1 MLLSSNER
9 ASPTVSSALLPS
21 LLLLLLS
28 IVITSPS
35 VGALL
40 SPSTKRLPPSRPI
53 SLAMDMA
60 RRADDRIIAATTTTT
75 TAIDRREALEGI
87 FVRDILVGV
96 VGGGAVVASPRPADA
111 LVEGSKPPTAAVPR
125 KALGE
130 EYRQGTAA
138 LGDSMEMESLP
149 REAYKKLPS
158 GVIYADIS
166 VGGGGVVTEGSR
178 VNVQWVLRRSN
189 GYFVDS
195 SAVSDS
201 VPFIFE
207 VGDPG
212 GAIRGL
218 DEGIR
223 GMRAGGSR
231 RILVPPSLAYVDGV
245 DDGKPGPIPAGF
257 GPRQQMR
264 RVMKVRRD
272 VPGEY
277 IFLEV
282 KVTKVR

>member
-1 MLLSSNER
+1 M
-9 ASPTVSSALLPS
+9 
-21 LLLLLLS
+21 
-28 IVITSPS
+28 
-35 VGALL
+35 
-40 SPSTKRLPPSRPI
+40 
-53 SLAMDMA
+53 MA
-60 RRADDRIIAATTTTT
+60 RRTDEC
-75 TAIDRREALEGI
+75 DRRAMLGDM
-87 FVRDILVGV
+87 FVR
-96 VGGGAVVASPRPADA
+96 GGLAGYAAAAIIVNSYPRPALA
-111 LVEGSKPPTAAVPR
+111 LVEGSKPQR

-138 LGDSMEMESLP
+138 LGDSLEAESLP

-166 VGGGGVVTEGSR
+166 VGGGGGGGNGNDDGLVKEGSR

-201 VPFIFE
+201 VPFIFQ
-207 VGDPG
+207 VGDPR
-212 GAIRGL
+212 GAIKGL

-231 RILVPPSLAYVDGV
+231 RILVPPSLAYVDGI
-245 DDGKPGPIPAGF
+245 DDGRPGPIPAGF

-264 RVMKVRRD
+264 RVMEVRRD

>member
-1 MLLSSNER
+1 M
-9 ASPTVSSALLPS
+9 
-21 LLLLLLS
+21 
-28 IVITSPS
+28 
-35 VGALL
+35 
-40 SPSTKRLPPSRPI
+40 K
-53 SLAMDMA
+53 
-60 RRADDRIIAATTTTT
+60 
-75 TAIDRREALEGI
+75 
-87 FVRDILVGV
+87 
-96 VGGGAVVASPRPADA
+96 
-111 LVEGSKPPTAAVPR
+111 
-125 KALGE
+125 
-130 EYRQGTAA
+130 
-138 LGDSMEMESLP
+138 
-149 REAYKKLPS
+149 
-158 GVIYADIS
+158 
-166 VGGGGVVTEGSR
+166 EGSR

-207 VGDPG
+207 VGDPR

-264 RVMKVRRD
+264 RVMEVRRD

>member
-1 MLLSSNER
+1 MLLSSLFYLLFLTIG
-9 ASPTVSSALLPS
+9 APLPS
-21 LLLLLLS
+21 LVVEAMSL
-28 IVITSPS
+28 
-35 VGALL
+35 
-40 SPSTKRLPPSRPI
+40 STKRIPHTQGELAANKSMMADVINDVRI
-53 SLAMDMA
+53 TSLS
-60 RRADDRIIAATTTTT
+60 TT
-75 TAIDRREALEGI
+75 IDRRTYLGGMLTVIAL
-87 FVRDILVGV
+87 
-96 VGGGAVVASPRPADA
+96 ASSTRCSPANA
-111 LVEGSKPPTAAVPR
+111 LVEGSKSPLKM

-138 LGDSMEMESLP
+138 LGNSAEAEVLP
-149 REAYKKLPS
+149 RDAYKKLPS
-158 GVIYADIS
+158 GVIYADINLDSSSDNSS
-166 VGGGGVVTEGSR
+166 VVKEGSK

-201 VPFIFE
+201 VPFIFT
-207 VGDPG
+207 VGDPV
-212 GAIRGL
+212 GAIHGL

-223 GMRAGGSR
+223 GMKAGGSR
-231 RILVPPSLAYVDGV
+231 RILIPPALAYVDGV

-264 RVMKVRRD
+264 RVMEVRRN

-282 KVTKVR
+282 KLTKVR

>member
-1 MLLSSNER
+1 M
-9 ASPTVSSALLPS
+9 TSSAI
-21 LLLLLLS
+21 LLLLLVLS
-28 IVITSPS
+28 IGAPPLV
-35 VGALL
+35 VGALSLTTKMTL
-40 SPSTKRLPPSRPI
+40 SVRSTHRSIRAYDFSMAIPRRPTDVMDERIADRTISTGSMNRRKALVDIVGRRGRLLGATLVIAST
-53 SLAMDMA
+53 
-60 RRADDRIIAATTTTT
+60 RACPAY
-75 TAIDRREALEGI
+75 ALKEGNK
-87 FVRDILVGV
+87 
-96 VGGGAVVASPRPADA
+96 SPPRP
-111 LVEGSKPPTAAVPR
+111 T

-138 LGDSMEMESLP
+138 LGDSNEAEILP
-149 REAYKKLPS
+149 RESYKKLPS

-166 VGGGGVVTEGSR
+166 PGSSNDDVVKEGSK

-201 VPFIFE
+201 IPFIFT
-207 VGDPG
+207 VGNSS
-212 GAIRGL
+212 AIRGL

-223 GMRAGGSR
+223 GMKVGGSR
-231 RILVPPSLAYVDGV
+231 RILIPPALAYVDGV

-257 GPRQQMR
+257 GPRQQIR
-264 RVMKVRRD
+264 RVMQVRRD

>member
-1 MLLSSNER
+1 MAMARGIEEPISTTTDRR
-9 ASPTVSSALLPS
+9 AALDGILARG
-21 LLLLLLS
+21 L
-28 IVITSPS
+28 
-35 VGALL
+35 VGA
-40 SPSTKRLPPSRPI
+40 
-53 SLAMDMA
+53 
-60 RRADDRIIAATTTTT
+60 IASMTATF
-75 TAIDRREALEGI
+75 G
-87 FVRDILVGV
+87 
-96 VGGGAVVASPRPADA
+96 SPRPADA
-111 LVEGSKPPTAAVPR
+111 LVEGSKPTK

-138 LGDSMEMESLP
+138 LGDATEAEVLP

-166 VGGGGVVTEGSR
+166 VGGGGGVVKEGSR

-195 SAVSDS
+195 SDVSDS

-207 VGDPG
+207 VGDPR

-264 RVMKVRRD
+264 RVMEVRRD

-277 IFLEV
+277 IFLEI